1 MAKTVEQ
8 FIQKLEEVIK
18 EFKGTKTSKVQ
29 CKAEI
34 GNKFELLGLTWKV
47 IDITEKGCMCLAE
60 KLEKEMK
67 FDSSSN
73 DWKTSDLRKYLNED
87 FYEKLAKEVGEEN
100 IVPFERD
107 LLSLDGQTEYG
118 TCEDKVSLLTFDE
131 YRKYRKEIPNTKD
144 YWWWLITP
152 DSTKCNGDETWVCV
166 VASSGVVDGYSC
178 DDDFGVRPF
187 CIFSSSIFE
196 SEGCAYEE

>member
-8 FIQKLEEVIK
+8 FIKKLEDIIK
-18 EFKGTKTSKVQ
+18 EFKGTKESKLSV
-29 CKAEI
+29 KDEV
-34 GNKFELLGLTWKV
+34 GNKFELLGITWKIIGV
-47 IDITEKGCMCLAE
+47 TEKGCLCLAE
-60 KLEKEMK
+60 KLENKMK
-67 FDSSSN
+67 FDSKSN
-73 DWKTSDLRKYLNED
+73 DWKTSDLRKYLNEE

-131 YRKYRKEIPNTKD
+131 YRKYRKEIPNTKE

-152 DSTKCNGDETWVCV
+152 DSTKCNGDETWVRV
-166 VASSGVVDGYSC
+166 VASSGVIDRDCYDVGI
-178 DDDFGVRPF
+178 GVRPF
-187 CIFSSSIFE
+187 CIFSSAIFE
-196 SEGCAYEE
+196 SEEK